1 MGLAVLER
9 LPEPARSNKLLR
21 RVLLHPTDSMQELAA
36 IVNSHGPNV
45 MVPLSLGAMSTM
57 TLAASWDLSANKASS
72 RLVRGTLA
80 AVLPMTVIGFAELSP
95 SKQDAV
101 VALFGPTESTCQQLR
116 DTAAHVCVFADHGPP
131 PKLEGI
137 VQTVDID
144 EECTEYEYSESS
156 SK

>member
-95 SKQDAV
+95 AKQDAV
-101 VALFGPTESTCQQLR
+101 VALFGPTETTCQQLR
-116 DTAAHVCVFADHGPP
+116 DTAEFV
-131 PKLEGI
+131 E
-137 VQTVDID
+137 VQYVHMI
-144 EECTEYEYSESS
+144 SS
-156 SK
+156 IFQSRPY